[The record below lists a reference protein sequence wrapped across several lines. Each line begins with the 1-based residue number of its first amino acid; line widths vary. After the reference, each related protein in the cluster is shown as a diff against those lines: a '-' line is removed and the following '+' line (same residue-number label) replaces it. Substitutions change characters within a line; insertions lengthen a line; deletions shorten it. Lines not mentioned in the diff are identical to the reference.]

1 VSFTPHVP
9 INDRDNPSICVLIE
23 SDLVGRTAP
32 LSNSERNTGGLF
44 GHGCGEPGRL
54 TTFGCFYNNWI
65 STLGHNRHAAP
76 HRPSWRVQ
84 GQLFAMQESWPEISF
99 GHNLY
104 RWHSNKRQAPGECP
118 SKRIE
123 PPLVENAVARRHLR
137 LAMFLVATNGA
148 RPMWP
153 AGESERGGRRHHQGR
168 EHGGTR
174 SHTFFHAPGFHRRP
188 FYRRPSASPSIGV
201 PAYQT
206 DPWSASSRAIAS
218 GGRVAW

>member
-54 TTFGCFYNNWI
+54 TTFGCFYKNWI

-84 GQLFAMQESWPEISF
+84 GQLFAMQESWPEISS

-123 PPLVENAVARRHLR
+123 PPLVAAG
-137 LAMFLVATNGA
+137 AMRVVVPHSMHGGGSGWNGGGMTNGSLIFK
-148 RPMWP
+148 R
-153 AGESERGGRRHHQGR
+153 ERVRAL
-168 EHGGTR
+168 
-174 SHTFFHAPGFHRRP
+174 SHRRLL
-188 FYRRPSASPSIGV
+188 
-201 PAYQT
+201 Q
-206 DPWSASSRAIAS
+206 SRS
-218 GGRVAW
+218 R